1 MTING
6 IPNSYRAVTTISAPK
21 VKASEEGL
29 FKPITAK
36 VSGALSDEYIEQ
48 IKACARKAA
57 TEGTNMVSSG
67 YAAARNA
74 QMEKFISPDRGK
86 AISQVSAALNDR
98 NRVWK
103 YGENLLD
110 LLGIPYTAS
119 VHKGARYTTSEI
131 FNENGEMIAGYH
143 SDNGGWTSVPTAD
156 ESRFQYESNQIY
168 REAYNAAKAEL
179 AAAAQQTAASPE
191 SGGAA
196 AGFDV
201 RS

>member
-1 MTING
+1 MKIN
-6 IPNSYRAVTTISAPK
+6 NSINPTWRQAFSSPQQ

-36 VSGALSDEYIEQ
+36 VSEALSSEYVEQ

-57 TEGTNMVSSG
+57 AEGTNMVSSG
-67 YAAARNA
+67 YAAVRDA
-74 QMEKFISPDRGK
+74 QMGKFISPDREK
-86 AISQVSAALNDR
+86 AISQVSVALNNR
-98 NRVWK
+98 SRVWN

-119 VHKGARYTTSEI
+119 VHKGARYTTLEI

-156 ESRFQYESNQIY
+156 ETRFQYESNQIY
-168 REAYNAAKAEL
+168 REAYNAAKAEVS
-179 AAAAQQTAASPE
+179 APQQTQSNGVE
-191 SGGAA
+191 GL
-196 AGFDV
+196 DIRV
-201 RS
+201 